1 MIQVN
6 QVEIAEKEILAEMQY
21 HPADSHEE
29 AMAQAAE
36 ALVIGE
42 LFKQRAKDLGM
53 EVLDDT
59 AQGGEDDF
67 IEALIEREVARPDAD
82 EQACKQYFEQNP
94 ERFKTSP
101 IVEARHILLA
111 AAPDDDLE
119 RVNAKRIAEQL
130 IQQLQEGD
138 DFSQLARQYSSCPS
152 KETDGNLGQLSK
164 GQTVPEFE
172 RQLFTA
178 EEGLMKYSIE
188 TRYGFHVVSV
198 DHKID
203 GKQLP
208 YEAVKD
214 KIAEYLEEK
223 VHRKAVSQYIQALAN
238 EADIKGF
245 DFVDTGSP
253 LLQ

>member
-6 QVEIAEKEILAEMQY
+6 NVEIAEKDILAEMQY
-21 HPADSHEE
+21 HPADSHEQ

-42 LFKQRAKDLGM
+42 LFKQRAKELGIRVQDDS
-53 EVLDDT
+53 EV
-59 AQGGEDDF
+59 GSEEDF
-67 IEALIEREVARPDAD
+67 IEVLIEQEVDRPAAD
-82 EQACKQYFEQNP
+82 ETFCRQYFEQNP
-94 ERFKTSP
+94 DRFKTSP
-101 IVEARHILLA
+101 LVEARHILLA

-130 IQQLQEGD
+130 IEQIKQGD
-138 DFSQLARQYSSCPS
+138 DLGQLARQYSSCPS
-152 KETDGNLGQLSK
+152 KETDGNLGQLSR

-172 RQLFTA
+172 RQLFAA
-178 EEGLMKYSIE
+178 EVGVIKYPIE

-198 DHKID
+198 DHKIE
-203 GKQLP
+203 GKPLP
-208 YEAVKD
+208 YDAVKD

-245 DFVDTGSP
+245 DFSNTGSP

>member
-21 HPADSHEE
+21 HPADSHEQ

-42 LFKQRAKDLGM
+42 LFKQRAKELGI
-53 EVLDDT
+53 EVLDD
-59 AQGGEDDF
+59 ASQGSEDDF
-67 IEALIEREVARPDAD
+67 IERLIEREVDRPEAD
-82 EQACKQYFEQNP
+82 DQFCQQYYEQNP

-119 RVNAKRIAEQL
+119 RVNAKRMAEQL

-138 DFSQLARQYSSCPS
+138 DLGQLARQYSSCPS

-178 EEGLMKYSIE
+178 EEGLVKYPIE

-198 DHKID
+198 DHKIE
-203 GKQLP
+203 GKPLP
-208 YEAVKD
+208 YDAVKD

-238 EADIKGF
+238 EANIKGF
-245 DFVDTGSP
+245 DFANTGSP

>member
-6 QVEIAEKEILAEMQY
+6 QVEIPEKTILEEMQY
-21 HPADSHEE
+21 HPADTREE
-29 AMAQAAE
+29 AMSKAAE

-42 LFKQRAKDLGM
+42 LFKQRAKDLGIQ
-53 EVLDDT
+53 VLDDT
-59 AQGGEDDF
+59 ADGGRDDF
-67 IEALIEREVARPDAD
+67 IETLIEREVARPEAD
-82 EQACKQYFEQNP
+82 EQACRQYFEQNP

-119 RVNAKRIAEQL
+119 RVNAKRMAEQL
-130 IQQLQEGD
+130 IETLKQGH
-138 DFSQLARQYSSCPS
+138 DFAQLARQHSSCPS

-172 RQLFTA
+172 RQLFLA
-178 EEGLMKYSIE
+178 DLGIMKYPVE

-198 DHKID
+198 DHKIP
-203 GKQLP
+203 GKPLP
-208 YEAVKD
+208 YDAVRD

-238 EADIKGF
+238 DADIKGF
-245 DFVDTGSP
+245 DFINTGSP

>member
-21 HPADSHEE
+21 HPADTQEE
-29 AMAQAAE
+29 AMSMAAE

-42 LFKQRAKDLGM
+42 LFKQRAKDLGI

-67 IEALIEREVARPDAD
+67 IEILIEREVARPKAD

-119 RVNAKRIAEQL
+119 RVNAKRMSEQI

-178 EEGLMKYSIE
+178 EEGLMKYPVE

-203 GKQLP
+203 GKPLP

>member
-6 QVEIAEKEILAEMQY
+6 QTEIPEKMILEEMQY
-21 HPADSHEE
+21 HPADNQEQ
-29 AMAQAAE
+29 AMARAAE

-42 LFKQRAKDLGM
+42 LFKQRAKELGI

-59 AQGGEDDF
+59 DQGGADDF
-67 IEALIEREVARPDAD
+67 IEVLIEREVDRPEAD
-82 EQACKQYFEQNP
+82 EQFCQQYFEQNP

-101 IVEARHILLA
+101 IIEARHILLA
-111 AAPDDDLE
+111 AAPDDELE
-119 RVNAKRIAEQL
+119 RVNSKRMAEQL
-130 IQQLQEGD
+130 IQQLGEGD
-138 DFSQLARQYSSCPS
+138 DFSQLARQHSSCPS

-172 RQLFTA
+172 RRLFTA
-178 EEGLMKYSIE
+178 EVGLMKYPIE

-203 GKQLP
+203 GKPLP
-208 YEAVKD
+208 YDAVKD

-245 DFVDTGSP
+245 DFANTGSP

>member
-6 QVEIAEKEILAEMQY
+6 RTEIPEKVIMEEMQY
-21 HPADSHEE
+21 HPAENREE
-29 AMAQAAE
+29 AMAKAAE

-42 LFKQRAKDLGM
+42 LFKQRAKDLGID
-53 EVLDDT
+53 VLDDT
-59 AQGGEDDF
+59 ADGSSDDF
-67 IEALIEREVARPDAD
+67 IETLIEREVDRPKAD
-82 EQACKQYFEQNP
+82 EQACRQYFEQNP

-119 RVNAKRIAEQL
+119 RVNAKRMAEQL
-130 IQQLQEGD
+130 IEELKQGH
-138 DFSQLARQYSSCPS
+138 DFAQLARQHSACPS
-152 KETDGNLGQLSK
+152 KETDGNLGQLSR

-178 EEGLMKYSIE
+178 ELGVMKYPVES
-188 TRYGFHVVSV
+188 RYGFHVVSV

-203 GKQLP
+203 GKELP
-208 YEAVKD
+208 YEVVQD
-214 KIAEYLEEK
+214 KVAEYLEEK

-245 DFVDTGSP
+245 DFVSTGSP

>member
-178 EEGLMKYSIE
+178 EEGLMKYPVE

-203 GKQLP
+203 GQPLP
-208 YEAVKD
+208 YDAVKD

-238 EADIKGF
+238 DADIKGF
-245 DFVDTGSP
+245 DFVNTGSP

>member
-21 HPADSHEE
+21 HPADTQEE
-29 AMAQAAE
+29 AMSMAAE

-42 LFKQRAKDLGM
+42 LFKQRAKDLGI

-67 IEALIEREVARPDAD
+67 IEILIEREVARPKAD

-119 RVNAKRIAEQL
+119 RVNAKRMSEQL

-138 DFSQLARQYSSCPS
+138 DFSQLAR
-152 KETDGNLGQLSK
+152 L
-164 GQTVPEFE
+164 VPV
-172 RQLFTA
+172 
-178 EEGLMKYSIE
+178 EGDRRKP
-188 TRYGFHVVSV
+188 G
-198 DHKID
+198 
-203 GKQLP
+203 
-208 YEAVKD
+208 AV
-214 KIAEYLEEK
+214 E
-223 VHRKAVSQYIQALAN
+223 QGAN
-238 EADIKGF
+238 R
-245 DFVDTGSP
+245 S
-253 LLQ
+253 

>member
-6 QVEIAEKEILAEMQY
+6 QTEIPEKMILEEMQY
-21 HPADSHEE
+21 HPAETREE
-29 AMAQAAE
+29 AMAKAAE

-42 LFKQRAKDLGM
+42 LFKQRANDLGI
-53 EVLDDT
+53 EVLDESAD
-59 AQGGEDDF
+59 GGSDDF
-67 IEALIEREVARPDAD
+67 IEKLIDREVARPEAD
-82 EQACKQYFEQNP
+82 EQACRQYFEQNP

-119 RVNAKRIAEQL
+119 RVNAKRMAEQL
-130 IQQLQEGD
+130 IEELKQGH
-138 DFSQLARQYSSCPS
+138 DFAQLARQYSSCPS
-152 KETDGNLGQLSK
+152 KETDGNLGQLSR

-178 EEGLMKYSIE
+178 ELGVMKYPVES
-188 TRYGFHVVSV
+188 RYGFHVVSV
-198 DHKID
+198 DHKIE
-203 GKQLP
+203 GKPLP
-208 YEAVKD
+208 YDAVRD

-245 DFVDTGSP
+245 DFVSTGSP